1 MEKTTHKSC
10 ARCPFSADPSQD
22 SSSSTSAR
30 GPHSVC
36 RINPLLTQTSV
47 SGVGSELRD
56 ALFVR
61 SKKAC
66 LYLCYARRRADKDAR
81 NPTGRG
87 RRSQLSWAEPAIR
100 GRGEAGIE
108 IRRKNANK
116 NASLSLSLYPTFY
129 GLKFSW
135 LEFFVHLA
143 GARAHSESMLRGSA
157 ILGWILHKLNC
168 CCDTATQ

>member
-10 ARCPFSADPSQD
+10 ARCPFPADPSQD

-116 NASLSLSLYPTFY
+116 NASLSLSLSLPHFLWPKIFLTEIFCTL
-129 GLKFSW
+129 GGR
-135 LEFFVHLA
+135 A
-143 GARAHSESMLRGSA
+143 GAFWEYASRERD
-157 ILGWILHKLNC
+157 LGLNF
-168 CCDTATQ
+168 A